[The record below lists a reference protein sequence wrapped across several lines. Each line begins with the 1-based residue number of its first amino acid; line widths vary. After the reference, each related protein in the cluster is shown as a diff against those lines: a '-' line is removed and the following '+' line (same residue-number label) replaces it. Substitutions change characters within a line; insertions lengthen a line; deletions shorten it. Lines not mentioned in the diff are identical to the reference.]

1 MNDGC
6 KMQLDKPKRLVGLIH
21 ALDVGGAERMMIT
34 ILNYFL
40 SENFEVHLI
49 IFDNRGALKDDL
61 NENIIVHDLLTP
73 SVMKGMPKCLQ
84 QLKIIKADIIFTGI
98 GHLNIALAPF
108 VSLMRL
114 FLPQSKWI
122 ARETNI
128 VSLQNQS
135 SKYPKVFDFLYK
147 HTYSNYDVIIAQSE
161 DMKEDLAENYS
172 IVEKVFV
179 INNPIDHERV
189 TELSKSVTPFS
200 FDKNKVNLL
209 TVARLREEKRHDLM
223 LKALALL
230 SDKYHLTIVGAGE
243 KEASLKEL
251 SKSLNLEKRVTFEGQ
266 QSNPYT
272 YIKEADL
279 FLLTSQREG
288 FPNVLLEANV
298 LGLPI
303 VAFACKGGIT
313 EIIEEGVNGRYCDFE
328 DIECLAKK
336 IDEASMDNSF
346 NEEVIIK
353 RTIEKYSKDS
363 ILNSYKN
370 IFYNSQLTK
379 G

>member
-6 KMQLDKPKRLVGLIH
+6 KMQIDKPKRLVGLIH
-21 ALDVGGAERMMIT
+21 ALDVGGAERMMVT

-49 IFDNRGALKDDL
+49 IFDNRGALKDTL
-61 NENIIVHDLLTP
+61 NEKIIVHDLVTP
-73 SVMKGMPKCLQ
+73 SVMKGMPKCLK
-84 QLKIIKADIIFTGI
+84 QLRSIKADIIFTGI

-108 VSLMRL
+108 VPLMRL

-135 SKYPKVFDFLYK
+135 SKYPKVFDFLYR
-147 HTYSNYDVIIAQSE
+147 HTYSHYDVIIAQSE
-161 DMKEDLAENYS
+161 DMKKDLEQNYS
-172 IVEKVFV
+172 ILEKVFV
-179 INNPIDHERV
+179 INNPIDYEHV
-189 TELSKSVTPFS
+189 TELAKSVTYFS
-200 FDKNKVNLL
+200 FDKSKINLL

-223 LKALALL
+223 LKTLVLL
-230 SDKYHLTIVGAGE
+230 SDKYHLTIVGSGE

-272 YIKEADL
+272 YIREADL
-279 FLLTSQREG
+279 FLLTSEREG

-328 DIECLAKK
+328 DIECLAKQ
-336 IDEASMDNSF
+336 IEEASINNSF
-346 NEEVIIK
+346 NPEVIIN

-363 ILNSYKN
+363 ILTRYKN